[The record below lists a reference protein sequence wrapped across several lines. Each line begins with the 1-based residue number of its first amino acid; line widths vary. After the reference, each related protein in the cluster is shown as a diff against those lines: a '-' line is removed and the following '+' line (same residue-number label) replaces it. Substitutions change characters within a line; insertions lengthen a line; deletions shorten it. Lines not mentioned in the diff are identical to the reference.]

1 MEGARNAGVAGILAE
16 CGGACACSTC
26 HIYVAEDWVG
36 RLPARE
42 SLEEAMLEF
51 AWEVDQQR
59 SGLACQ
65 VGVTNELDGLVAHVP
80 ERQG

>member
-1 MEGARNAGVAGILAE
+1 MKGARNAGVVGILTE

-26 HIYVAEDWVG
+26 QIHVAEDWVG

-51 AWEVDQQR
+51 AWKVDQQHSR
-59 SGLACQ
+59 LACQ
-65 VGVTNELDGLVAHVP
+65 VRVTNELDGLVAHVP